1 MTPLIVAVWVA
12 GGVQLAIAAANLEV
26 ARKLDYRSNLAR
38 LTPMVSQI
46 FLVHAVY
53 IVLVILWFGALC
65 LLFAARLAS
74 GDPLARFLTGGLAAF
89 WGLRAIIQLTVY
101 DRQVRKDHRLQDVAF
116 LAACTL
122 LTGIFL
128 TAALH

>member
-1 MTPLIVAVWVA
+1 MTPLIVAIWVA
-12 GGVQLAIAAANLEV
+12 GGAQLVIAAANLEV
-26 ARKLDYRSNLAR
+26 ARKLDYRANLAK
-38 LTPMVSQI
+38 LTPMVGQI

-53 IVLVILWFGALC
+53 IVLVILWFGVLC

-74 GDPLARFLTGGLAAF
+74 GDPLARFLTGGLATF

-116 LAACTL
+116 LAACAL

>member
-53 IVLVILWFGALC
+53 IVLVIVWFGALC
-65 LLFAARLAS
+65 LLFAARLVS

>member
-1 MTPLIVAVWVA
+1 MTPLIVAIWVA

-74 GDPLARFLTGGLAAF
+74 GDPLGRFLTGGLAAF
-89 WGLRAIIQLTVY
+89 WGLRAIMQLTVY

>member
-1 MTPLIVAVWVA
+1 MTPLIVAIWVA
-12 GGVQLAIAAANLEV
+12 GGFQLAIAAANLEV

-65 LLFAARLAS
+65 LLFAARLVS
-74 GDPLARFLTGGLAAF
+74 GDPLGRFLTGGLAAF

-122 LTGIFL
+122 LTAIFL

>member
-1 MTPLIVAVWVA
+1 MTPLIVAIWVA

-65 LLFAARLAS
+65 LLFAARLVS